1 MVYHSLQTV
10 IRLHYSPKSTMDLI
24 LKNNHNQPTFFIHD
38 YETFGKH
45 PALDRPAQF
54 AGVRTDLD
62 FNIIGEPEVFYCKP
76 TDDYLPQPEAVMI
89 TGITPQ
95 IAMANGVNEAEFA
108 KRIHQAF
115 SVPNTCIMGY
125 NNIRFDDEVT
135 RNIFY
140 RNFYDPYAYSWQQG
154 NSRWDLLDALRA
166 CFALRPE
173 GINWPENDDGLPSL
187 RLEHLT
193 KANGVSHEN
202 AHDAMSDV
210 LATIN
215 MAKLLKQA
223 QPRMFDYFY
232 QLRNKN
238 KVNQLIDIVDMT
250 PLVHVSGMFGA
261 LRSYVSLVTP
271 LAWHPENKNAVI
283 MCDLSGDMSP
293 LLTLSAD
300 ELRER
305 LYTPKA
311 ELGDDLPVPIKLVHI
326 NKCPILAPINTLR
339 TVDAERT
346 GLDRDLCMRNLELLR
361 KNPDVRNKLIELFSV
376 GQQFEESNDVDSQI
390 YNGFFSP
397 SDRSTMDIIRETA
410 PQNLPALDLS
420 FEDKRM
426 KELFFRYKARNY
438 PSTLSYDEQ
447 QRWLQHRRDYF
458 TEARITDY
466 LQQIQLLMDVHHEDE
481 KRCQQLKALVNYA
494 YELAS

>member
-1 MVYHSLQTV
+1 MQDN
-10 IRLHYSPKSTMDLI
+10 K
-24 LKNNHNQPTFFIHD
+24 KQPTFFIHD
-38 YETFGKH
+38 YETFGKR

-62 FNIIGEPEVFYCKP
+62 FNIIEEPEVFYCAP
-76 TDDYLPQPEAVMI
+76 ADDYLPQPEAVMI

-95 IAMANGVNEAEFA
+95 VALSQGVNEAEFA
-108 KRIHQAF
+108 KRIHAAF

-154 NSRWDLLDALRA
+154 NSRWDLLDTLRA

-173 GINWPENDDGLPSL
+173 GLQWPENEDGLPSM

-193 KANGVSHEN
+193 KANGVAHEN

-215 MAKLLKQA
+215 MAKLLKAA

-238 KVNQLIDIVDMT
+238 KISQLIDIVEIT

-261 LRSYVSLVTP
+261 LRSYVSLVAP
-271 LAWHPENKNAVI
+271 LAWHPDNKNAVI
-283 MCDLSGDMSP
+283 MCDLSADISP
-293 LLTLSAD
+293 LV
-300 ELRER
+300 ELDVQQLRTR

-311 ELGDDLPVPIKLVHI
+311 ELAGASPVPVKLVHI
-326 NKCPILAPINTLR
+326 NKCPILAPEKTLR
-339 TVDAERT
+339 PEDAERT
-346 GLDRDLCMRNLELLR
+346 GVDRDLCMRNLETLR
-361 KNPDVRNKLIELFSV
+361 KNPEIRNKLIELFSEPQV
-376 GQQFEESNDVDSQI
+376 FTESDDVDTQI

-397 SDRSTMDIIRETA
+397 SDRSTMDIIRETS
-410 PQNLPALDLS
+410 PQNLPALELS

-438 PSTLSYDEQ
+438 PATLSYDEQ

-458 TEARITDY
+458 SEERLTEY
-466 LQQIQLLMDVHHEDE
+466 MQQIQLLLVEHQHDE
-481 KRCQQLKALVNYA
+481 KRCQQLKTLISYA
-494 YELAS
+494 RDLAS